1 MKLSFISLCFVP
13 LIHCFL
19 NNNPIIRSQYIIGSA
34 KGFAGKKMGIYM
46 KNKSLSPDLR
56 SLAPVYKPKTQNQI
70 DYTKYLNDPTV
81 KIILGVGPAGSGKTL
96 FACIT
101 AINELR
107 KGNIQ
112 KIILTRPVVTVEE
125 DIGFLPGSLIHKMD
139 PWTRPIFDIF
149 LEYYSQKDIDLMVN
163 SGTIEISPLAF
174 MRGRTFKKS
183 FIIADEMQNS
193 SPNQMMMLTTR
204 IGTDTKMVITGD
216 LAQSDRG
223 TNNGLYDLL
232 HKLKKYSK
240 DASEIKLVELDLMDI
255 ERSKIVATM
264 IDIYEDK
271 GSHNTTKPS
280 VVVKSAADP
289 VEEFLFPPSIIKSAI
304 ETVGNRTT
312 RGKPADND
320 AAMIPITEYNV
331 VKFKNEF

>member
-13 LIHCFL
+13 MVHCFL
-19 NNNPIIRSQYIIGSA
+19 NKHLIHSQYIVGSA
-34 KGFAGKKMGIYM
+34 KSFSGKKMNIFM

-56 SLAPVYKPKTQNQI
+56 NLAPVYKPKTQNQI
-70 DYTKYLNDPTV
+70 DYTKYLNDQNV

-96 FACIT
+96 FACIS

-125 DIGFLPGSLIHKMD
+125 DIGFLPGNLIHKMD

-204 IGTDTKMVITGD
+204 IGTDSKMVITGD

-232 HKLKKYSK
+232 HKLKRYSK
-240 DASEIKLVELDLMDI
+240 DTSEIKLVELDLMDI

-271 GSHNTTKPS
+271 GSQNSTKIVPPKPAS
-280 VVVKSAADP
+280 DP
-289 VEEFLFPPSIIKSAI
+289 VEEFLFPPSPS
-304 ETVGNRTT
+304 GNRTI
-312 RGKPADND
+312 RGKPAEND
-320 AAMIPITEYNV
+320 AAMIPITEYSISRL
-331 VKFKNEF
+331 KKEL